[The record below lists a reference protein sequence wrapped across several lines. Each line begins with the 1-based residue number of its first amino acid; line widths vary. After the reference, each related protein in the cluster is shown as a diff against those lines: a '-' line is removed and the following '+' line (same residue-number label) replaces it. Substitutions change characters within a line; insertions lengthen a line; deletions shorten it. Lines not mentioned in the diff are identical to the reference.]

1 MSEFIIYIIIGIVAY
16 LLLDKKSDRSQS
28 LKSETDDES
37 DSNYEILYN
46 PEKTRSYQKK
56 GSVPGERK
64 LLYKKA
70 NFKIPKYKHSYV
82 KDYSYIPGPKTIK
95 YKINNDKT
103 KIDLLVKDLLRE
115 VETANRG
122 LLGPTKVG
130 GLTGLSLKPRAEI
143 YIKDKKDAKFIR
155 DQDKSYSKYVI
166 KPYLINLK
174 PNTKKWGI
182 SGYFKKYEN
191 KEERFETFN
200 EFREYVV
207 RPLERRIQED
217 FSSLFKKYSYKDYF
231 KLTLSPGNGGK
242 SLWIRIYLKINS
254 KDFVVH
260 NSSVLTEIGKK
271 NLNDVAKEVDT
282 FLRERNISLINAY
295 DDTHF
300 RSSLLYLAEN
310 NFRKSNGFPLIGDG
324 WIKQAELREGIKE
337 FIANVKKEYSPRWL
351 GAKRIDI
358 YIPSHKVAIEY
369 HGAQHYEAV
378 DFFGGQEAYE
388 KRVIDDKN
396 KKDLCLKNNL
406 SFIEWPHLVEINN
419 TNISKM
425 IEHIELNKGK
435 KYFLN
440 MNNLI

>member
-1 MSEFIIYIIIGIVAY
+1 MNEFIIYIIIGIIAY
-16 LLLDKKSDRSQS
+16 LLLKKKSNNIESS
-28 LKSETDDES
+28 KEEIGDES
-37 DSNYEILYN
+37 KKNYEVLYN

-56 GSVPGERK
+56 GSIPDERK

-70 NFKIPKYKHSYV
+70 KFKIPKYKHSYI
-82 KDYSYIPGPKTIK
+82 KDYSNIPGARTVN
-95 YKINNDKT
+95 YVINNNKT
-103 KIDLLVKDLLRE
+103 KIDLLVKDLHRE
-115 VETANRG
+115 IESTNKG

-130 GLTGLSLKPRAEI
+130 GLTGLSLKSRAEI
-143 YIKDKKDAKFIR
+143 YIKDENDAKFIR

-174 PNTKKWGI
+174 PNTTKWGI
-182 SGYFKKYEN
+182 GSYFKKYEN

-200 EFREYVV
+200 EFRENIV
-207 RPLERRIQED
+207 RPLEKKVQEE
-217 FSSLFKKYSYKDYF
+217 FTNLFKRHSYKDYF

-242 SLWIRIYLKINS
+242 SLWIRIYLKISS
-254 KDFVVH
+254 KDFVIH
-260 NSSVLTEIGKK
+260 NSSVLTEVGKK
-271 NLNDVAKEVDT
+271 NLNDIAKEVDI
-282 FLRERNISLINAY
+282 FLRDKKLSLINAY
-295 DDTHF
+295 DDKHF
-300 RSSLLYLAEN
+300 RSSLLFLAEN
-310 NFRKSNGFPLIGDG
+310 NYRKKNGIPLIGDG

-337 FIANVKKEYSPRWL
+337 FIANVKNEYSPRWL

-378 DFFGGQEAYE
+378 DFFGGQEAFE

-406 SFIEWPHLVEINN
+406 SFIEWPHLIEINAK
-419 TNISKM
+419 NISKM
-425 IEHIELNKGK
+425 VDHIELNKGK

-440 MNNLI
+440 ISNLI

>member
-16 LLLDKKSDRSQS
+16 LLLKK
-28 LKSETDDES
+28 KNKNETKPED
-37 DSNYEILYN
+37 NYEILYN
-46 PEKTRSYQKK
+46 PVKTRSYQRK
-56 GSVPGERK
+56 GSVPDDRK

-82 KDYSYIPGPKTIK
+82 KNYSYVPGPKTIN
-95 YKINNDKT
+95 YKVTNDKT
-103 KIDLLVKDLLRE
+103 KIDLLLKDLLSE
-115 VETANRG
+115 IENTNKG
-122 LLGPTKVG
+122 LQGPTKVG

-143 YIKDKKDAKFIR
+143 YIKDKNDAKFIR
-155 DQDKSYSKYVI
+155 DQDQSYSKYVI

-174 PNTKKWGI
+174 PNTNKWGI

-191 KEERFETFN
+191 KEDRFATFD
-200 EFREYVV
+200 EFRENVV
-207 RPLERRIQED
+207 RPLERKIQEN
-217 FSSLFKKYSYKDYF
+217 FSSIFKKYSYKDYF

-242 SLWIRIYLKINS
+242 SLWIRIYLKINA

-260 NSSVLTEIGKK
+260 NSSLLTEVGKK
-271 NLNDVAKEVDT
+271 NSNNIAKEVDI
-282 FLRERNISLINAY
+282 FLREKKISLINAY

-300 RSSLLYLAEN
+300 RLSLLYLAEN
-310 NFRKSNGFPLIGDG
+310 NFRKKNGIPLIGDG

-337 FIANVKKEYSPRWL
+337 YIDNIKKEYSPRWL

-388 KRVIDDKN
+388 KRVVDDKN
-396 KKDLCLKNNL
+396 KKELCLKNNL

-419 TNISKM
+419 KNISKM
-425 IEHIELNKGK
+425 IKHIELNKGK

-440 MNNLI
+440 MSNLI

>member
-1 MSEFIIYIIIGIVAY
+1 MSEYIIYIIIGIVAY
-16 LLLDKKSDRSQS
+16 LFIYKISNQS
-28 LKSETDDES
+28 ESSKNEIKDVSEN
-37 DSNYEILYN
+37 NYKILYN
-46 PEKTRSYQKK
+46 PEKTRSYQKNEL
-56 GSVPGERK
+56 VPDEKK

-82 KDYSYIPGPKTIK
+82 KNYSYIPGPKTIN

-103 KIDLLVKDLLRE
+103 KIDLLVKDLLHE
-115 VETANRG
+115 VETTNRD

-143 YIKDKKDAKFIR
+143 YLKDKNDATFIR
-155 DQDKSYSKYVI
+155 DQYKSYSKDVI

-174 PNTKKWGI
+174 PNPKTWGI

-200 EFREYVV
+200 EFRDIVV
-207 RPLERRIQED
+207 RPLERRIQEE

-242 SLWIRIYLKINS
+242 SMWIRIYLKINS

-260 NSSVLTEIGKK
+260 NSSILTEIGKK
-271 NLNDVAKEVDT
+271 NLNDISKEVDI
-282 FLRERNISLINAY
+282 FLREKKISLINAY
-295 DDTHF
+295 DDTYF

-310 NFRKSNGFPLIGDG
+310 NFRKSNGIPLIGEG

-337 FIANVKKEYSPRWL
+337 FITNVKKEYSPRWL

-358 YIPSHKVAIEY
+358 YIPAYKVAIEY
-369 HGAQHYEAV
+369 HGIQHYEAV

-388 KRVIDDKN
+388 KRIIDDKT

-406 SFIEWPHLVEINN
+406 SFIEWPHLVEINT

-425 IEHIELNKGK
+425 IKYIKLNKSK

-440 MNNLI
+440 MSKLI